1 MANFAP
7 SDERAHPAGPHE
19 HWNESFYLNFFDTE
33 GNWGGASR
41 IGFSPNRGYADG
53 FVCLYF
59 PNGATGFVRT
69 WESCSDHQGRSAAG
83 PIEHECIEPFQKWR
97 LRYKGPIYYFED
109 PTQMGDFAQAVLTDL
124 PRRDIELDLCFRPM
138 HDVFDF
144 HDSMKRELLP
154 MRDLLARLHPRYSL
168 NRPVAAMRKIRLIR
182 SMSGA
187 QHYEHAGRIEGTI
200 SVDGEV
206 RAFEGF
212 GQRDRS
218 WGVRDKRVPANWRWF
233 SGQFGDRLCFNAI
246 KVEVLGLRASG
257 GYVHHEG
264 KVEALQDW
272 ALQAGL
278 DASGRPSPQIA
289 LSLRSESGKRFEI
302 SGTTLQNIPVL
313 ETTDG
318 CVTVVNEAR
327 TRFSWNGD
335 VGWGISE
342 FMEQVG

>member
-1 MANFAP
+1 VPLLPQRRN
-7 SDERAHPAGPHE
+7 
-19 HWNESFYLNFFDTE
+19 
-33 GNWGGASR
+33 
-41 IGFSPNRGYADG
+41 
-53 FVCLYF
+53 V

-109 PTQMGDFAQAVLTDL
+109 PAQMGDFAQAVLTDL

-168 NRPVAAMRKIRLIR
+168 NRPVAALRKIRLIR

-187 QHYEHAGRIEGTI
+187 QHYEHAGRVEGTI

-233 SGQFGDRLCFNAI
+233 SAQFGDRLCFNAI

-257 GYVHHEG
+257 GYVYHEG
-264 KVEALQDW
+264 KVEALRDW
-272 ALQAGL
+272 SFRPQPGGP
-278 DASGRPSPQIA
+278 GRWPTELA
-289 LSLRSESGKRFEI
+289 LSLLSDSGKTFDI
-302 SGTTLQNIPVL
+302 SGTTLQGLPVL